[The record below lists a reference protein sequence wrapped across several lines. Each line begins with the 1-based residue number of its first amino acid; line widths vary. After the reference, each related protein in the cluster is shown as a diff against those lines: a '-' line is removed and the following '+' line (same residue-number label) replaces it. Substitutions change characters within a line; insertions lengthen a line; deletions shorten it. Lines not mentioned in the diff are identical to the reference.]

1 MRENI
6 ECEDCNLIKIVT
18 ECLKNVESCLKE
30 ECMDVGLKEI
40 TEKLNELTPSLSVI
54 LSKWTPQI
62 IYSLYLRKAMGFNEL
77 KRALKVS
84 SRVLSDKLRVLE
96 ERRIIF
102 RTVKPEKPPK
112 VLYRLTSAGE
122 KIALAL
128 IPMLIVVRLIR

>member
-1 MRENI
+1 
-6 ECEDCNLIKIVT
+6 
-18 ECLKNVESCLKE
+18 
-30 ECMDVGLKEI
+30 MDVGLKEI

-128 IPMLIVVRLIR
+128 IPLLIVIRLIR